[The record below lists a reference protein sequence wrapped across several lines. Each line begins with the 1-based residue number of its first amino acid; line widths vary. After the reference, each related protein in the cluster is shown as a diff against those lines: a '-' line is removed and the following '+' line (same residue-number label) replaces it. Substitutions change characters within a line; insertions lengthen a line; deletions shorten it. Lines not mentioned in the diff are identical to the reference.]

1 MNIFS
6 RINKPSEF
14 GSKFIK
20 MSPERNSVSGLL
32 HSVGSMAEGRIQG
45 TRVSGRRR
53 SGHLWTSVSPR
64 PWRGSPTWRPAS

>member
-20 MSPERNSVSGLL
+20 TSRERNSVSGLL
-32 HSVGSMAEGRIQG
+32 HLVGSMAEGRIRGAQVS
-45 TRVSGRRR
+45 TREDPGMSG
-53 SGHLWTSVSPR
+53 P
-64 PWRGSPTWRPAS
+64 P